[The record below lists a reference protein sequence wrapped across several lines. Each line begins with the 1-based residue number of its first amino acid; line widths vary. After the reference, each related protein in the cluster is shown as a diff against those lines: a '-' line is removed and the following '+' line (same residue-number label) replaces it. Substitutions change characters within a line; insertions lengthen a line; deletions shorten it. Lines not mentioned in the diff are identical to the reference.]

1 MVSYFICSLMTDSRD
16 LKLVVITIII
26 VQTKD
31 QISVMSDSGLAATA
45 SSYYH
50 MDKIVHLRGKL
61 SFGNIL
67 NIILGPAA
75 VSSLVH

>member
-1 MVSYFICSLMTDSRD
+1 M
-16 LKLVVITIII
+16 VITIII

-31 QISVMSDSGLAATA
+31 QISVMSDLSLAATI
-45 SSYYH
+45 SLHYH

-67 NIILGPAA
+67 NIMLGPAA
-75 VSSLVH
+75 VLDH